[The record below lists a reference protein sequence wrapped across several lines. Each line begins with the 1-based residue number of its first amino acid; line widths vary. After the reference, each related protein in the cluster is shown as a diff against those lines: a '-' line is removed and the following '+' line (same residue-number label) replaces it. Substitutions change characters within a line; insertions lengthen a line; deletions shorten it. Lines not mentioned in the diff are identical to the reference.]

1 VVPGT
6 LLKIEHAKDG
16 DHRGRK
22 KKITSAV
29 EEVIVDAVTKGR
41 YGREKTLVQLGLQF
55 NISSQSVFRIL
66 LLAFRKL
73 LIWRILT
80 LMNGGISTASNT
92 QYRSIMQYLGLRK
105 PKVMQFEVLG
115 TDKEV
120 EGFQWGPEK
129 EDAQMDR
136 CLSWLHTISLPP
148 KMQMLSVS
156 GKRDFLNF
164 SFGGSNNTDYLL
176 KGTTDIIIA
185 PTHYVN
191 ARNLRGGL
199 RMAIELRKVVDE
211 SDRWQ
216 TILKLIAVSAFSHFP
231 VAVVLTDLG
240 PCWHFMWFSR
250 SDGIQERQL
259 GLHDGV
265 TLMEDILHERG
276 IYRDMCM
283 MEEAIQAENEAVSRE
298 RTGLYDLIPKP
309 DVVNMEDLFEEMSEE
324 EIRQYKYEQ
333 AMKYVK
339 SSSLWQTWQTM
350 DA

>member
-1 VVPGT
+1 
-6 LLKIEHAKDG
+6 
-16 DHRGRK
+16 
-22 KKITSAV
+22 
-29 EEVIVDAVTKGR
+29 
-41 YGREKTLVQLGLQF
+41 
-55 NISSQSVFRIL
+55 
-66 LLAFRKL
+66 
-73 LIWRILT
+73 
-80 LMNGGISTASNT
+80 
-92 QYRSIMQYLGLRK
+92 
-105 PKVMQFEVLG
+105 MQFEVLR

-120 EGFQWGPEK
+120 ERFQWGPEK

-136 CLSWLHTISLPP
+136 CLSWLNSTILLPA

-156 GKRDFLNF
+156 GKGDFLNF

-216 TILKLIAVSAFSHFP
+216 TILKLIAASAFSHFP
-231 VAVVLTDLG
+231 VTVVLTDLG

-250 SDGIQERQL
+250 SDGIQERRL

-283 MEEAIQAENEAVSRE
+283 MEEAIPSLHMTLKVVHTSTELKKKKKKEEAIQAEDEAVSRE
-298 RTGLYDLIPKP
+298 RAGLYDLTPKP
-309 DVVNMEDLFEEMSEE
+309 DVANMEDLFEEMS
-324 EIRQYKYEQ
+324 IQ
-333 AMKYVK
+333 V
-339 SSSLWQTWQTM
+339 
-350 DA
+350 

>member
-1 VVPGT
+1 
-6 LLKIEHAKDG
+6 
-16 DHRGRK
+16 
-22 KKITSAV
+22 
-29 EEVIVDAVTKGR
+29 
-41 YGREKTLVQLGLQF
+41 
-55 NISSQSVFRIL
+55 
-66 LLAFRKL
+66 
-73 LIWRILT
+73 
-80 LMNGGISTASNT
+80 MNGGISTASNT